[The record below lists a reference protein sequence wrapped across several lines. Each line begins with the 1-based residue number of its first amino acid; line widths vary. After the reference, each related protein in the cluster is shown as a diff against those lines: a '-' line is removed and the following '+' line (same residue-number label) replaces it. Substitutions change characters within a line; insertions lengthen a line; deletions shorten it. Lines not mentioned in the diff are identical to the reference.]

1 MRFCRNC
8 QTEKKVENGKYRVF
22 NEGKNR
28 TWVCGECIQN
38 QDKRENAAFDKILAL
53 INKDV

>member
-1 MRFCRNC
+1 MRFCKNC
-8 QTEKKVENGKYRVF
+8 QTEKKLENGKYRVF

-28 TWVCGECIQN
+28 EWVCGECIQN